1 MSLFPL
7 NFPVLQTDKLILVE
21 ITAAYSNDIYHLF
34 NDHRITQYYP
44 VMYLEKPEDANLVV
58 SMLEKKYEE
67 GFMVRW
73 GIKLHAS
80 NELIGIIGFNDI
92 YPGHKAKISYLLS
105 HDYWGRGLMTEAVQA
120 ILKYGFEI
128 LGLNRI
134 EALVIIGNEQS
145 VKLLLRCGFGYE
157 ALLEDFLFTDGCHY
171 DMKLYAKIR

>member
-7 NFPVLQTDKLILVE
+7 NFSILQTDKLILGE

-34 NDHRITQYYP
+34 NDQRITKYYP
-44 VMYLEKPEDANLVV
+44 VMYLEKSADAHLVV
-58 SMLEKKYEE
+58 NMLRNKYEE
-67 GFMVRW
+67 GSMVRW
-73 GIKLHAS
+73 GITLRGTDK
-80 NELIGIIGFNDI
+80 LIGIIGFNDI

-105 HDYWGRGLMTEAVQA
+105 PDYWGRGLMTEAVQA

-157 ALLEDFLFTDGCHY
+157 ALLEDFLFTDGYHY
-171 DMKLYAKIR
+171 DMKLYAIMK